1 MKCEVAP
8 KTERYL
14 EKEAN
19 SLPAQN
25 KTEPFLPSV
34 PAGLFA
40 PGHPTAPLLR
50 PQAHR
55 ALLIARIMSSYGS
68 FGISSPKNIC
78 NVLQHVSVFPYRTKR
93 CCNISVINWASCIS
107 KWMEFACLF
116 LQTVRASPLLF

>member
-1 MKCEVAP
+1 MAP
-8 KTERYL
+8 KTEHYL

-34 PAGLFA
+34 PARLFA

-68 FGISSPKNIC
+68 FGISSPKTSAMC
-78 NVLQHVSVFPYRTKR
+78 YSMYL
-93 CCNISVINWASCIS
+93 C
-107 KWMEFACLF
+107 F
-116 LQTVRASPLLF
+116 LTEQKDAVTYQL

>member
-40 PGHPTAPLLR
+40 AGHPTAPLLR

-55 ALLIARIMSSYGS
+55 VLLIARIMSSYGS
-68 FGISSPKNIC
+68 FGISSPKKHLQCATACIC
-78 NVLQHVSVFPYRTKR
+78 VSLQNK
-93 CCNISVINWASCIS
+93 
-107 KWMEFACLF
+107 KML
-116 LQTVRASPLLF
+116 